1 MEVDENRS
9 NLFTTKTA
17 EDLVVTITS
26 SKAKKTFK
34 FDEYDFDYEC
44 DVSLQPNL
52 QQKLAKSLS
61 ADPISTVLRFTKRT
75 AKDLVVNFTSLK
87 TNKSYS

>member
-9 NLFTTKTA
+9 NLFATKTA

-34 FDEYDFDYEC
+34 FDEYD
-44 DVSLQPNL
+44 VSLQPNL
-52 QQKLAKSLS
+52 QQKFAKSLS

-75 AKDLVVNFTSLK
+75 AEDLIVNFTSLK